1 MVRNNFHDT
10 SFLLLVTAVLV
21 PLVLSGCAT
30 HAPRL
35 DETKGPIAKVVS
47 TPVTVFWQG
56 SETRPH
62 SLAALSFDFECYDSV
77 ENLTLTQQ
85 ERADSSTDYADVIKY
100 KAVRFWI
107 NQYEKN
113 RWKKQI
119 NMKSVDEYG
128 CRARSVNFV
137 PLTEEQSV
145 VGAFLVQNP
154 ETFIE
159 AKSW

>member
-1 MVRNNFHDT
+1 MRNKFPNV
-10 SFLLLVTAVLV
+10 SFLLLASVVLV
-21 PLVLSGCAT
+21 PLVLSGCTT

-35 DETKGPIAKVVS
+35 DKTKGPIAKVVS

-56 SETRPH
+56 SDARPH
-62 SLAALSFDFECYDSV
+62 SLAALSFDFECYENV
-77 ENLTLTQQ
+77 ENLSLTPQ
-85 ERADSSTDYADVIKY
+85 ERADSSIGYAKVIKY

-107 NQYEKN
+107 NQYAKN
-113 RWKKQI
+113 DWKKQI

-128 CRARSVNFV
+128 CRAQSVNFV

-145 VGAFLVQNP
+145 VGAFLVENP